1 MVLPSSWA
9 LCAVAPLP
17 AAYDTAHP
25 VLEGV
30 RLAPLTCTGFSLVG
44 VLQEGMSLIHVT
56 QTFEGRIVGGLS
68 VLVLAEERL
77 DA

>member
-1 MVLPSSWA
+1 VRSRPA
-9 LCAVAPLP
+9 P